1 MKTKEKQKS
10 GDKFRQRIAFNLAKE
25 CLLGDIHDPSIPQE
39 DLFLGA
45 LTRSNFASRDG
56 NQVIGIRTYKSGW
69 HGQRRP
75 QRWLQALLDEIV
87 QEYAKEKLS
96 EWNARIALNKSLHER
111 KLQMALDHIASSEGL
126 LAYTM
131 GKQDKIFQDSAKVA
145 LERSKKQ
152 YEALILSGEY
162 RDGLHIG
169 YFPGVDIKPSNWINR
184 NAINDVLHEHLFA
197 LDVKCMDYSKEN
209 IAECNKL
216 LNRIHERWNPHG
228 SNCFFECMDFSQ
240 TEFIHFDEGDYLK
253 KFVSLNGRYD
263 PTKDAF
269 DPHIIS
275 NFKSP
280 DNVYQ
285 TYDVFSP
292 AKISEFLTRIPIS
305 KDISSHPLLDF
316 WVMDFASSVAA
327 FYWLFE
333 AYRRRDGYK
342 VVPELSSRSLD
353 ILDVGN
359 KLLWG
364 ENDIQECLCQLDIYP
379 DSVFYNEY
387 HNIFSLIR
395 SKYRS
400 ILSQFGIDVSEIK
413 DLFADFY
420 QRNAIVFV
428 PSREPYPSPP

>member
-1 MKTKEKQKS
+1 MMAIEKQKA

-25 CLLGDIHDPSIPQE
+25 CLLGDIHDPSMPQE
-39 DLFLGA
+39 DLFLDA

-69 HGQRRP
+69 HGNQRP
-75 QRWLQALLDEIV
+75 QRWLQALLDDIV
-87 QEYAKEKLS
+87 QEYAEEKLC
-96 EWNARIALNKSLHER
+96 EWNARIALNKHLHER

-131 GKQDKIFQDSAKVA
+131 EKQDKIFQDSAHSA

-152 YEALILSGEY
+152 YEELKLSGEY

-169 YFPGVDIKPSNWINR
+169 YFPGVDIKPSHWINR
-184 NAINDVLHEHLFA
+184 TAINDVLHEHLFA

-209 IAECNKL
+209 IVECNKL
-216 LNRIHERWNPHG
+216 LTRIHERWNPRG

-253 KFVSLNGRYD
+253 KFISLNGSYD

-269 DPHIIS
+269 DPNIIS
-275 NFKSP
+275 RFKSP

-292 AKISEFLTRIPIS
+292 AKISEFLTKIPIS
-305 KDISSHPLLDF
+305 KDISNHPLLEF

-342 VVPELSSRSLD
+342 IVPELSRRSLD
-353 ILDVGN
+353 IMEAGD
-359 KLLWG
+359 KLLWR
-364 ENDIQECLCQLDIYP
+364 EADIQECLCQLDIYT
-379 DSVFYNEY
+379 DSVFYKEY
-387 HNIFSLIR
+387 HDIFSLIR
-395 SKYRS
+395 SKYHA
-400 ILSQFGIDVSEIK
+400 ILKQFGIDVSEIK
-413 DLFADFY
+413 DLFTDFY
-420 QRNAIVFV
+420 NKNAIVFV
-428 PSREPYPSPP
+428 PSRQSYSSPT